1 MTNKTMTMKKRLVSA
16 VMLGL
21 LTMST
26 TSIPSTAL
34 AATSAEAAAAEGAT
48 RAIPSAEE
56 TLAKFHQERLA
67 REAEE
72 APTEASPAKT
82 PSRTEKLRAVASEV
96 DDLRSDIQSVNLTQ
110 TQILNILDRL
120 ENRLHELEQEQEREY
135 KAIPAPSSYS
145 LVNPAPGNERVS
157 YTQDAINSQ
166 GNSTMVFTYA
176 PEQLYK
182 IYCRRGYLTDLAFKK
197 GEAIQ
202 FVGGGDTAGWS
213 VSTTTVDGTAHLYIK
228 PIVET
233 STTNLIVTTTKR
245 SYQLIL
251 NTSNWYNPMVY
262 WTYGAED
269 HADALLQK
277 QQDNA
282 LRTGSVGVTSVEDL
296 DFNYKVLGK
305 NKEYKPETVFS
316 DGQKVYLKYAK
327 LPKQQVPIFIQEQG
341 KKGMTLVNYRQ
352 KDNYYIIEAPFEKAQ
367 LRVTERDTVTIEK
380 KR

>member
-1 MTNKTMTMKKRLVSA
+1 MTNKTMKKRLVTA
-16 VMLGL
+16 IMLGL
-21 LTMST
+21 LAAGTGSMQ
-26 TSIPSTAL
+26 STAL
-34 AATSAEAAAAEGAT
+34 ASTSAEDAAAEGAART
-48 RAIPSAEE
+48 IPSAEE

-67 REAEE
+67 REAEDTPVE
-72 APTEASPAKT
+72 SAQTKA
-82 PSRTEKLRAVASEV
+82 PSRTERLRAVASEV

-296 DFNYKVLGK
+296 DFNYKVSGK
-305 NKEYKPETVFS
+305 NKEYKPEAVFS
-316 DGQKVYLKYAK
+316 DGQRVYLKYAT

-341 KKGMTLVNYRQ
+341 RKGMTLVNYRQ
-352 KDNYYIIEAPFEKAQ
+352 KDNYYIIEATFEKAQ
-367 LRVTERDTVTIEK
+367 LRVSERETVTIEK